1 MGLSSATTTATNPEG
16 VKLCVFDL
24 RRGQNEGQELD
35 KILFFFPADLPF
47 SAQFS
52 VIGLSEGLITFT
64 RIFSPEAACEAIEA
78 ERHSHVF
85 YEAEPDI
92 WMVMVVEK
100 NKEFEPIWR
109 SDALRKVLKEVHS
122 LFVMFH
128 GSIRALLDKDPGGGL
143 TRPHLYHFIMDY
155 LSDFLVGKKL
165 LLPSFRDSLKERGT
179 VQMLTVG
186 REAAIEVQSLVRVLE
201 SCAGNM
207 PCHSLILFQDL
218 LVSTTLS
225 PDDTVNLFAY
235 AVLRLTPRALSSG
248 GSSWSYL
255 RKGTTS
261 SSSSLVNPGAVPEQ
275 FHGSL
280 DNSPAGDNSSR
291 VVRPL
296 QPDKWSKG
304 KDGFLVSDIWGAEA
318 STGASATPTVL
329 LHQTEERMYLCT
341 HQHKSLTLIFLLPV
355 SSVLNG
361 DQGVSAVKQQVLEN
375 VSLKLL
381 KVEEKLS
388 KGWAGENAY
397 HVSGYR
403 YLLVDGDRNVSRASP
418 PGKVTT
424 LTKDSL
430 LALSKVRE
438 EVDLEKSRAK
448 SDNAGHETELEVSIR
463 AKNNAWVI
471 ARVTRGKEL
480 YMVLEKANET
490 LLYASDAVEKF
501 SNRLEEDASLSS
513 FSFHPHLGGCNGSCI
528 SGGDANR
535 LTGPIPATIGRLTS
549 LKSLSLGWNQINGSI
564 PFEIGQLTNLEGL
577 AFSANNLT
585 GSIPPSLSNLV
596 KLKALNLSMN
606 KISGVI
612 PHELS
617 QLTQLQYLVLS
628 SNQISGNIIPE
639 IGSLFNLFVLDLS
652 TNSLIGSI
660 PTDLGNC
667 SKLQL
672 LVLSRNFLTGS
683 IPARIG
689 YLSALTSID
698 LSHNSLR
705 GKVPSELGSLRNS
718 LEYLDLSHNKLT
730 GTIPP
735 SFNLLHRVRQL
746 NLSYNSLKGHIPTD
760 LQLLFPP
767 DAFVGGN
774 NDLCGDSIGP
784 PSCSLTGSSSKNLNL
799 VIILVPGI
807 LLAFLILGYF
817 VFFPR
822 CLLLWKNKSS
832 GVTKNGDLFS
842 IWNFDGKIAYKDI
855 TKATED
861 FDTKYCIGSGAYG
874 SVYRAQL
881 PSGKVVALKKLH
893 HWEAE
898 EPVLFKSFK
907 NEARMLSKIRHRN
920 IVKLHGFCLHRRCM
934 FLVYEYKERGSL
946 FSVLGNDVEA
956 ADLDWT
962 KRLHIIEGVAH
973 ALSYMH
979 HNCTLPIIHRSVSS
993 SNILLNSDMVASL
1006 SDFGTARLLY
1016 PHSRNRTVLAG
1027 TPGYIAP
1034 ELAHTFAV
1042 TEKCDVYGFGVLTL
1056 EIIMGRYPGELLSLI
1071 SASSSRS
1078 SKSPSLLQITLEDVL
1093 DPRLSP
1099 PSNRQTASGVVL
1111 VTTLALAC
1119 LRTKPKSRPAMEQ
1132 VTKELLVRRPQLPK
1146 PLDSISL
1153 QELTN
1158 QEIYQVEKKQENRV

>member
-1 MGLSSATTTATNPEG
+1 MHLS
-16 VKLCVFDL
+16 
-24 RRGQNEGQELD
+24 
-35 KILFFFPADLPF
+35 LPF
-47 SAQFS
+47 RFIPTLVVATAVALAAVTVSSQS
-52 VIGLSEGLITFT
+52 QQPWSLEQ
-64 RIFSPEAACEAIEA
+64 EA
-78 ERHSHVF
+78 
-85 YEAEPDI
+85 
-92 WMVMVVEK
+92 
-100 NKEFEPIWR
+100 
-109 SDALRKVLKEVHS
+109 
-122 LFVMFH
+122 
-128 GSIRALLDKDPGGGL
+128 RALLASGWWSGYTNHLCEWPGITCNTAGSITEISLPPDFQLGDDGNFGKFNFSCFPNIVRLRLRASGL
-143 TRPHLYHFIMDY
+143 KGSI
-155 LSDFLVGKKL
+155 
-165 LLPSFRDSLKERGT
+165 PSEIG
-179 VQMLTVG
+179 
-186 REAAIEVQSLVRVLE
+186 
-201 SCAGNM
+201 
-207 PCHSLILFQDL
+207 
-218 LVSTTLS
+218 TLS
-225 PDDTVNLFAY
+225 KLKHLD
-235 AVLRLTPRALSSG
+235 LSYNQITG
-248 GSSWSYL
+248 YIP
-255 RKGTTS
+255 
-261 SSSSLVNPGAVPEQ
+261 SSLWNLKNLVI
-275 FHGSL
+275 
-280 DNSPAGDNSSR
+280 
-291 VVRPL
+291 L
-296 QPDKWSKG
+296 Q
-304 KDGFLVSDIWGAEA
+304 
-318 STGASATPTVL
+318 
-329 LHQTEERMYLCT
+329 
-341 HQHKSLTLIFLLPV
+341 
-355 SSVLNG
+355 
-361 DQGVSAVKQQVLEN
+361 
-375 VSLKLL
+375 
-381 KVEEKLS
+381 LS
-388 KGWAGENAY
+388 
-397 HVSGYR
+397 
-403 YLLVDGDRNVSRASP
+403 
-418 PGKVTT
+418 
-424 LTKDSL
+424 
-430 LALSKVRE
+430 
-438 EVDLEKSRAK
+438 
-448 SDNAGHETELEVSIR
+448 
-463 AKNNAWVI
+463 
-471 ARVTRGKEL
+471 
-480 YMVLEKANET
+480 
-490 LLYASDAVEKF
+490 
-501 SNRLEEDASLSS
+501 
-513 FSFHPHLGGCNGSCI
+513 
-528 SGGDANR
+528 ANR
-535 LTGPIPATIGRLTS
+535 LTAPIPATIGRLTS
-549 LKSLSLGWNQINGSI
+549 LKSLSLEWNQINGSI
-564 PFEIGQLTNLEGL
+564 PFELGDLNNLEHL
-577 AFSANNLT
+577 DFSANSLT
-585 GSIPPSLSNLV
+585 GSIPPSLSHLV

-652 TNSLIGSI
+652 SNSVIGSI

-672 LVLSRNFLTGS
+672 LLLSRNFLTGS

-718 LEYLDLSHNKLT
+718 LEYLDLRHNKLT

-774 NDLCGDSIGP
+774 NDLCGDPIGL
-784 PSCSLTGSSSKNLNL
+784 PSCSLTRSSSKNLEL
-799 VIILVPGI
+799 VKILVPGI

-817 VFFPR
+817 VFPR

-861 FDTKYCIGSGAYG
+861 FDMKYCIGSGAYG
-874 SVYRAQL
+874 RVYRAQL

-956 ADLDWT
+956 AVLDWT

-1016 PHSRNRTVLAG
+1016 PHLRNRTVLAG

-1071 SASSSRS
+1071 SASSSQS